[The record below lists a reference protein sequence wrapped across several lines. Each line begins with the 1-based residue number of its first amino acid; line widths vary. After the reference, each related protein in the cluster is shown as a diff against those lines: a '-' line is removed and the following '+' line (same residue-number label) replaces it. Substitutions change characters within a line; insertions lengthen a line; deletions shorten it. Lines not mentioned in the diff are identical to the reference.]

1 MPCRGWGW
9 DRVAELLAVDNVV
22 KHFPVVRG
30 AVLARQVGAVHA
42 LDDVSF
48 TLEAGRT
55 LALVGESG
63 SGKTTAAKIVLR
75 LLEPTSGTV
84 RYDGVDI
91 ATLDHAA
98 MRRLRS
104 GMQIVFQDPYES
116 LNPRM
121 RIGDIVAEPLTIN
134 DVLPTKA
141 EARRRACELLG
152 LVGLEPA
159 MTSRYPHQLSSGQRQ
174 RVGVA
179 RALGLGPRLLVCD
192 EPVSALD
199 VSIQA
204 QILELLARLQ
214 RELDLAYLFISHD
227 LAVVRQIAERVAVMY
242 LGKIVEEG
250 AVGPVYEAPHHP
262 YTQALLSA
270 VPIPDPETERKR
282 RRIILRGEVPSGME
296 PPSGCRFRTRCPIAA
311 QVCAEEE
318 PPLVS
323 VGEERRAACH
333 FAKANPVP
341 V

>member
-1 MPCRGWGW
+1 
-9 DRVAELLAVDNVV
+9 VAELLAVDNVV
-22 KHFPVVRG
+22 KHFPVLRG
-30 AVLARQVGAVHA
+30 AILARRVGAVHA

-48 TLEAGRT
+48 TLETGRT

-91 ATLDHAA
+91 ATLDGAA

-104 GMQIVFQDPYES
+104 GVQIVFQDPYES

-141 EARRRACELLG
+141 EALRRACELLG

-159 MTSRYPHQLSSGQRQ
+159 MASRYPHQLSSGQRQ
-174 RVGVA
+174 RVGIA
-179 RALGLGPRLLVCD
+179 RALGLGPKLLVCD

-250 AVGPVYEAPHHP
+250 AVGPVYETPHHP

-270 VPIPDPETERKR
+270 VPIPDPEIERKR

-311 QVCAEEE
+311 RVCAEEE